1 MEKTYRKTLTAFA
14 VSYELTHE
22 DIEEYLE
29 DKEDIYGLIDYADTW
44 LSPSEFEDF
53 LSAVN
58 QYI

>member
-1 MEKTYRKTLTAFA
+1 MEKTYRKTLNAFA

-29 DKEDIYGLIDYADTW
+29 DEEDLCGLIDYADTW

-58 QYI
+58 QYQ